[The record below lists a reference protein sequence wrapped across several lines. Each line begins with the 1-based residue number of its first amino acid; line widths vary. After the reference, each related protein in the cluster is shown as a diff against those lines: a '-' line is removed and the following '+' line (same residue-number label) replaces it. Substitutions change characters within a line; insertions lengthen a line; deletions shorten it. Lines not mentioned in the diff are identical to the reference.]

1 MSEYKTFELT
11 DKETGEVISTA
22 KQEIKQGSQVSI
34 KVTTEEQRNSYKHKQ
49 ELNEKIKAF
58 IEENEGAFV
67 HLMFR
72 YCTPIFKELEEKAPG
87 NKCNTHIIRF
97 MMLATC
103 LTFGG
108 NLFDSNKNRVKK
120 SSLKNIWDTTSKNSI
135 NETYNLL
142 LECEYIYVTKEG
154 YIMLNEEIIVKG
166 AIDNFEEL
174 RKKDHS
180 LTYTRIFVDN
190 LRDMFKGTE
199 PKQRKHL
206 ANLFKILPYVNF
218 KYNVFC
224 SNPTEIDKTK
234 LELLDWT
241 DLAKICGYNIDNASR
256 LKKDLMKLKIYGYD
270 VIGQFET
277 GSGRTIKVNPK
288 VYYSSD
294 DVSDVRELYHCDMFD
309 MIEGYAKNHK
319 K

>member
-1 MSEYKTFELT
+1 MSEYKTYELT

-72 YCTPIFKELEEKAPG
+72 YGTPLFHKLEEKAPG
-87 NKCNTHIIRF
+87 NKSNTHIIRF

-108 NLFDSNKNRVKK
+108 NLFDSNRNRVKK

-174 RKKDHS
+174 RKEDHG

-288 VYYSSD
+288 VYYSSN
-294 DVSDVRELYHCDMFD
+294 DVSDVRELYNCDMFD